1 MFDVEDMAG
10 KDTTSKAMM
19 AGKDMSDDTAG
30 KDIVLRR
37 KKMAG
42 KGQKATER
50 HSDITPDNIGV

>member
-42 KGQKATER
+42 KGQKDQNNFKEN
-50 HSDITPDNIGV
+50 TPTNDC

>member
-37 KKMAG
+37 KKNG
-42 KGQKATER
+42 RKRPEGSE
-50 HSDITPDNIGV
+50 